1 MKKKL
6 LIFLTLLGLSMVT
19 TSCKSEAI
27 CQDQDKNEQISS
39 EANEKNV
46 EENSVQTEESF
57 LIIDTVKDV
66 IDKLNNDAY
75 DVQEIETSYT
85 QEYYKELMGETIPGE
100 ILVVKTNQD
109 KDYETY
115 QQFVP
120 TSDTTY
126 YVVHNKFFHDQQSY
140 QDYVDIIR
148 DDRMYSVPIVMD
160 KSALY
165 IQLLENVELQAIEGT
180 PYERALNKANI
191 NIVRGQDWEIIGK
204 TE

>member
-1 MKKKL
+1 MKKKP
-6 LIFLTLLGLSMVT
+6 LIFLTLLGLTMVMV
-19 TSCKSEAI
+19 SCKSEEVQ
-27 CQDQDKNEQISS
+27 QDRNEQTSS
-39 EANEKNV
+39 ENDEKKV
-46 EENSVQTEESF
+46 EKDNVQTEETLS
-57 LIIDTVKDV
+57 LIDTVRDV
-66 IDKLNNDAY
+66 IDNLNNGTY
-75 DVQEIETSYT
+75 DVQEIETGYT
-85 QEYYKELMGETIPGE
+85 QEHYKELMGETIPGK

-140 QDYVDIIR
+140 QDYVDIIK

-180 PYERALNKANI
+180 PYERALNKVNI
-191 NIVRGQDWEIIGK
+191 NIARGQDWEVIGK
-204 TE
+204 AE